1 MRLFYNMNIVNLAI
15 PIGVKVLNINISN
28 QEIVKKGSTFVK
40 VILTNCQKLEHA
52 LEMIMSCM

>member
-1 MRLFYNMNIVNLAI
+1 MNIVNLAI
-15 PIGVKVLNINISN
+15 PICVKVLNINISN